1 MRNLNILNPMK
12 KQTFVHAVNVLFIR
26 LWSTDHGPTSVG
38 PTRKAFLR
46 GQNNLTFSQRSLF
59 KRTIWLKA
67 FGGNVPDDVYFGV
80 LRVKRWLSLALK
92 FALSAFLVGF
102 LLDTVDLEQA
112 LTQLAEAS
120 PLLMLAGTLVL
131 LFQMILNTLRWQ
143 SVLRALDASL
153 GFVNTFKIVYIGI
166 FFNQTLPSSVGGDAV
181 RMYKAYKSGLSL
193 SASVNGVMLE
203 RLATVLALL
212 WLVVIFQPFLLE
224 RTNIS
229 MSAWVFPVLAV
240 LGVLGTG
247 FIMFLDRL
255 PEGLRRWRLVRGLAY
270 LATDT
275 RLVFLQARHT
285 LPIIAISM
293 VGHVNVSLCMWVLG
307 LSLGLGDQLNL
318 IDCLVI
324 VPSMLL
330 ITTLPI
336 SIAGWGVREGVM
348 VAALGFIGISTES
361 ALLLSILFGLVVVVT
376 ALPGGLIWLA
386 SSNHSLPKDGDLIL
400 KEDKI

>member
-1 MRNLNILNPMK
+1 
-12 KQTFVHAVNVLFIR
+12 
-26 LWSTDHGPTSVG
+26 
-38 PTRKAFLR
+38 
-46 GQNNLTFSQRSLF
+46 
-59 KRTIWLKA
+59 
-67 FGGNVPDDVYFGV
+67 
-80 LRVKRWLSLALK
+80 VKRWLSLALK

-131 LFQMILNTLRWQ
+131 LVQMVLNTLRWK
-143 SVLRALDASL
+143 SVLRTLDASL

-193 SASVNGVMLE
+193 STSVNGVMLE

-229 MSAWVFPVLAV
+229 MSAWIFPVLAV

-247 FIMFLDRL
+247 FIMVLDRL

-270 LATDT
+270 LAADT
-275 RLVFLQARHT
+275 RLVFLQARHA

-324 VPSMLL
+324 VPPMLL

-386 SSNHSLPKDGDLIL
+386 SSSHSLPKEGDLAL
-400 KEDKI
+400 KDDKV